1 MSSKD
6 KQILERAIAGG
17 LLTEEQ
23 ATRIARIRHN
33 RKERDGAA
41 PGIAAVAVEKGF
53 LSAEQAQQLEEAQD
67 AFEQTQEIAG
77 YKLESK
83 LGAGSM
89 GTVYKARQLS
99 LDREVAI
106 KILSPHLARKAD
118 YVERFLREARAVAKL
133 NHPNVISGIDAG
145 EENGVRY
152 FVMEYASG
160 MTVGALVERGGAMD
174 ESRVLR
180 VALQIA
186 RALEHA
192 HGAGLV
198 HRDVKPDNILLT
210 KDHIAKLC
218 DLGLAKDSP
227 EEGRALGTPA
237 YISPEQAQG
246 SADVDIRSDLY
257 SFGCTLYHMLTG
269 TQPFEG
275 NAKVVMVK
283 HLTESAPALGE
294 REPDVSAAMVA
305 IVDRLMEKDP
315 ADRFQ
320 SPRDLLGAL
329 QELEK
334 GGAAPAATPPPP
346 PPRSPARRRRRR

>member
-17 LLTEEQ
+17 MLTDEQ

-33 RKERDGAA
+33 RKQRDGTA
-41 PGIAAVAVEKGF
+41 PAIAEVAVEKGV
-53 LSAEQAQQLEEAQD
+53 LTEEQAAKLLSD
-67 AFEQTQEIAG
+67 QESFDTDHVIAG
-77 YKLESK
+77 YRLDEK

-106 KILSPHLARKAD
+106 KLLSPHLARKKD

-152 FVMEYASG
+152 FVMEFASG
-160 MTVGALVERGGAMD
+160 MTVGELLTRGGAMD

-192 HGAGLV
+192 HDAGLV

-210 KDHIAKLC
+210 KDHVAKLC

-246 SADVDIRSDLY
+246 LADVDIRSDLY

-269 TQPFEG
+269 RQPYSG
-275 NAKVVMVK
+275 NAKVVMIK
-283 HLTESAPALGE
+283 HLTEEAAPIQSI
-294 REPDVSAAMVA
+294 EPDVSDAMTA
-305 IVDRLMEKDP
+305 IVERLMRKQTI
-315 ADRFQ
+315 DRFA
-320 SPRDLLGAL
+320 SPRELLGKL
-329 QELEK
+329 LELEK
-334 GGAAPAATPPPP
+334 GGDKAPAKAP
-346 PPRSPARRRRRR
+346 PARRRRRR

>member
-1 MSSKD
+1 M
-6 KQILERAIAGG
+6 
-17 LLTEEQ
+17 
-23 ATRIARIRHN
+23 
-33 RKERDGAA
+33 
-41 PGIAAVAVEKGF
+41 
-53 LSAEQAQQLEEAQD
+53 
-67 AFEQTQEIAG
+67 IAG
-77 YKLESK
+77 YRLVGK

-106 KILSPHLARKAD
+106 KLLSPHLARKKD

-145 EENGVRY
+145 EEEGVRY

-160 MTVGALVERGGAMD
+160 MTVGELLQRGGAMD
-174 ESRVLR
+174 EARVLR

-192 HGAGLV
+192 HDAGLV

-210 KDHIAKLC
+210 KDHVAKLC

-246 SADVDIRSDLY
+246 LADVDIRSDLY

-269 TQPFEG
+269 KQPFDG

-283 HLTESAPALGE
+283 HLTEEAQSIRAIEPPPAPTVCTSTVGVRAG
-294 REPDVSAAMVA
+294 
-305 IVDRLMEKDP
+305 
-315 ADRFQ
+315 
-320 SPRDLLGAL
+320 SPSISMSGRVG
-329 QELEK
+329 
-334 GGAAPAATPPPP
+334 TPPSQSGRRWTSRPSSRLP
-346 PPRSPARRRRRR
+346 TADSLRLLSSARIFSSSHFASSYVGR

>member
-1 MSSKD
+1 MSSSD
-6 KQILERAIAGG
+6 KQILERALAGG

-33 RKERDGAA
+33 RKERDGTA
-41 PGIAAVAVEKGF
+41 PPIADVAVEKGF
-53 LSAEQAQQLEEAQD
+53 LTREQADRLSAQQEE
-67 AFEQTQEIAG
+67 FEEKHEIAG
-77 YKLESK
+77 YKLEEK

-89 GTVYKARQLS
+89 GTVYRARQLS
-99 LDREVAI
+99 LDRRVAI
-106 KILSPHLARKAD
+106 KILSPHLARKKD
-118 YVERFLREARAVAKL
+118 YIERFLKEARAVAKL
-133 NHPNVISGIDAG
+133 NHPNVISGIDVG
-145 EENGVRY
+145 EEGGVRY

-160 MTVGALVERGGAMD
+160 MTVGQLLERGGAMD

-192 HGAGLV
+192 HEAGLV

-218 DLGLAKDSP
+218 DLGLAKDSA
-227 EEGRALGTPA
+227 EAGRALGTPA

-269 TQPFEG
+269 RAPFDG

-283 HLTESAPALGE
+283 HLTEEPTPIASL
-294 REPDVSAAMVA
+294 EPDVSPAMIEV
-305 IVDRLMEKDP
+305 VERLMRKQP
-315 ADRFQ
+315 IDRFS
-320 SPRDLLGAL
+320 SPRELLAKL
-329 QELEK
+329 LEMEK
-334 GGAAPAATPPPP
+334 GDARAPQEKPVV
-346 PPRSPARRRRRR
+346 RRRRARRR

>member
-1 MSSKD
+1 MSSKE
-6 KQILERAIAGG
+6 KQILERALAGG

-33 RKERDGAA
+33 RKERDGSA
-41 PGIAAVAVEKGF
+41 PSIAEVAVEKGF
-53 LSAEQAQQLEEAQD
+53 LTPAQAERLASAQEE
-67 AFEQTQEIAG
+67 FEERHEIAG
-77 YKLESK
+77 YRLDAK

-89 GTVYKARQLS
+89 GTVYRARQLS

-106 KILSPHLARKAD
+106 KILSPHLARKKD

-160 MTVGALVERGGAMD
+160 MTVGQILERGGAMD

-192 HGAGLV
+192 HDAGLV
-198 HRDVKPDNILLT
+198 HRDVKPDNILVT
-210 KDHIAKLC
+210 KDHVAKLC

-246 SADVDIRSDLY
+246 SSDVDIRSDLY

-269 TQPFEG
+269 RQPFAG

-283 HLTESAPALGE
+283 HLTEEAKPIRSL
-294 REPDVSAAMVA
+294 EPDVSEAMAA
-305 IVDRLMEKDP
+305 IVERLMRKQ
-315 ADRFQ
+315 AIDRFA
-320 SPRDLLGAL
+320 SPRELLGKL
-329 QELEK
+329 LELER
-334 GGAAPAATPPPP
+334 GAESAPSKPSVART
-346 PPRSPARRRRRR
+346 RRRRR

>member
-6 KQILERAIAGG
+6 KQILERAIANG
-17 LLTEEQ
+17 LLTEDQ
-23 ATRIARIRHN
+23 ATRLARIRHN
-33 RKERDGAA
+33 RKERDGSVPAVA
-41 PGIAAVAVEKGF
+41 DVAVEKGF
-53 LSAEQAQQLEEAQD
+53 LTREQADRLAAAQD
-67 AFEQTQEIAG
+67 AFEKDHVIAG
-77 YKLESK
+77 YRLVGK

-106 KILSPHLARKAD
+106 KLLSPHLARKKD

-133 NHPNVISGIDAG
+133 NHPNVISGIDVG
-145 EENGVRY
+145 EEEGVRY

-160 MTVGALVERGGAMD
+160 MTVGELLKRGGAMD

-192 HGAGLV
+192 HDAGLV

-210 KDHIAKLC
+210 KDHVAKLC

-246 SADVDIRSDLY
+246 LADVDIRSDLY

-269 TQPFEG
+269 KQPFEG
-275 NAKVVMVK
+275 NAKVVMIK
-283 HLTESAPALGE
+283 HLTEEAQPIQSF
-294 REPDVSAAMVA
+294 EPDVTGGMVA
-305 IVDRLMEKDP
+305 IVERLMRKQTI
-315 ADRFQ
+315 DRFA
-320 SPRDLLGAL
+320 SPRELLGKL
-329 QELEK
+329 LELEK
-334 GGAAPAATPPPP
+334 GGESVPTQGA
-346 PPRSPARRRRRR
+346 PARRRRRR

>member
-1 MSSKD
+1 MSSTD
-6 KQILERAIAGG
+6 KQILERALASG
-17 LLTEEQ
+17 LITEDQ

-33 RKERDGAA
+33 RKETG
-41 PGIAAVAVEKGF
+41 GIVPSITDVAVEKGY
-53 LSAEQAQQLEEAQD
+53 LTRAQAERLQSDQEQFEEKH
-67 AFEQTQEIAG
+67 EIAG
-77 YKLESK
+77 YKLEEK

-89 GTVYKARQLS
+89 GTVYRARQLS
-99 LDREVAI
+99 LDRQVAI
-106 KILSPHLARKAD
+106 KILSPHLARKKD
-118 YVERFLREARAVAKL
+118 YIERFLKEARAVAKL
-133 NHPNVISGIDAG
+133 NHPNVISGIDVG
-145 EENGVRY
+145 EEGGIRY

-160 MTVGALVERGGAMD
+160 MTVGQLLQRGGAMD

-192 HGAGLV
+192 HEAGLV

-218 DLGLAKDSP
+218 DLGLAKDSA
-227 EEGRALGTPA
+227 EQGRALGTPA

-269 TQPFEG
+269 RVPFEG

-283 HLTESAPALGE
+283 HLTEQPTPVATL
-294 REPDVSAAMVA
+294 EPDVSPTMAG
-305 IVDRLMEKDP
+305 IVERLMCKEP
-315 ADRFQ
+315 IDRFA
-320 SPRDLLGAL
+320 SPRELLSKL
-329 QELEK
+329 LELEK
-334 GGAAPAATPPPP
+334 GDARGPQEKPAV
-346 PPRSPARRRRRR
+346 RRRRARRR